1 MPRDSKDYFGL
12 GFTNCF
18 PMFKQATSFLRENSD
33 FYSMSSASI
42 SLEAYA
48 LREILQLEKKNDF
61 WNRSAF
67 SGV

>member
-18 PMFKQATSFLRENSD
+18 PTSFLRENSD

-48 LREILQLEKKNDF
+48 LRKILQLEKKNDF